1 MSNATLIAI
10 IVVIAV
16 IAIIAAVVIARR
28 RRSQHLRSHFGPEYD
43 RTLQMQGN
51 PAKAE
56 AVLLEREERVK
67 KFSLRPLPPVDRE
80 RYAGEWAAVQ
90 RRFVDDPSM
99 AVTQAD
105 RLVTT
110 VMAARGYPM
119 TDAEQREADL
129 SVTYPGLVQNY
140 RSARE
145 LTQRHQAGQSS
156 TEDLRQ
162 AMVYFRSLFDELLE
176 VPKPQRVGEPR
187 AGDSHERLAS

>member
-1 MSNATLIAI
+1 MDTRAI
-10 IVVIAV
+10 IVLVIVIAA
-16 IAIIAAVVIARR
+16 IAIAAAVIISRR

-43 RTLQMQGN
+43 RTVQMQGN

-56 AVLLEREERVK
+56 AVLLEREQRVK
-67 KFSLRPLPPVDRE
+67 KFSLRPLPPADRE
-80 RYAGEWAAVQ
+80 RYATEWAAVQ
-90 RRFVDDPSM
+90 RRFVDDPST

-119 TDAEQREADL
+119 TDAEQREADI
-129 SVTYPGLVQNY
+129 SVTHPDLVQNY

-145 LTQRHQAGQSS
+145 LTQRHVAGQSS

-176 VPKPQRVGEPR
+176 VPKPQRVG
-187 AGDSHERLAS
+187 ASHERLAS